1 MRDCRNGV
9 VARRNAPTCPL
20 KPNGRRRKLKERS
33 RKQSRV
39 FLRLEPNCL
48 AHARNDDLASIAQKF
63 RHVLRQASVR
73 SRVARR
79 L

>member
-1 MRDCRNGV
+1 MVRIEGFATVTDVGQGMRWTRQGGSSKSEVGSN
-9 VARRNAPTCPL
+9 P
-20 KPNGRRRKLKERS
+20 EF
-33 RKQSRV
+33 

-48 AHARNDDLASIAQKF
+48 AHARNDDLASIAQKL